1 VTKATIS
8 ILGQTNEIVNGVNN
22 LTIITKE
29 EPTSDENV
37 SELESFEDLEV
48 TEINQTKYSK
58 IANF

>member
-1 VTKATIS
+1 VTKATVS
-8 ILGQTNEIVNGVNN
+8 VLGQTDEIVNGIND

-48 TEINQTKYSK
+48 TEID
-58 IANF
+58 